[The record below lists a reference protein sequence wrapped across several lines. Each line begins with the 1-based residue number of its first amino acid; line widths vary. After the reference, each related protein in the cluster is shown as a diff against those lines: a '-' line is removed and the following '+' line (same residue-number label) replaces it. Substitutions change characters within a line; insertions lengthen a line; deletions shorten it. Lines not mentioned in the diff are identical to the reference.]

1 MKRKYKKAK
10 IKRSHLKAVQLRV
23 SAKDS
28 YNELTEQLIATYPGC
43 GHSCT
48 SDERLK
54 EHITSLPSML
64 AHIRALRPVS
74 FTWKKG
80 GYSKKP
86 ELGLIAQEV
95 EKIFPESVSTDAAGY
110 KQIAYHQLTAAL
122 IAAVQELASEIDRL
136 KHT

>member
-1 MKRKYKKAK
+1 MKRKYKKAQ
-10 IKRSHLKAVQLRV
+10 IKRSQLKPVQLRV
-23 SAKDS
+23 PTRDS

-54 EHITSLPSML
+54 ENIKSLPSML
-64 AHIRALRPVS
+64 AHIRSLRPVT
-74 FTWKKG
+74 FEWKKKIG
-80 GYSKKP
+80 EKKP

-95 EKIFPESVSTDAAGY
+95 EKLFPEAVSTDSNGY

-122 IAAVQELASEIDRL
+122 IAAVQELASEIERL
-136 KHT
+136 KK